1 MKKIELKQR
10 KALKATSSFAS
21 SSQIE
26 SEPQS
31 PTSKFSS
38 PDSAVIAKRLSSA
51 VLDNVTLTA
60 INLIPAKKRNIKAD
74 TAADALK

>member
-1 MKKIELKQR
+1 LKKLELKQR
-10 KALKATSSFAS
+10 RALKATSSFAS

-38 PDSAVIAKRLSSA
+38 PDSAVIGKRLSSA
-51 VLDNVTLTA
+51 VSNVALTN

-74 TAADALK
+74 SAADALK